1 MLVVKAR
8 IISAT
13 IGIRLSGLEGIFSR
27 ALKLIFVRR
36 RNLRVLGRR
45 LCSFIKVRIYIS
57 FPLFLSFPSDGWRNE
72 RVIADSCFLCLAQ
85 I

>member
-45 LCSFIKVRIYIS
+45 LCSFIKVRIYLS
-57 FPLFLSFPSDGWRNE
+57 PLFLSFPSDGWRNE
-72 RVIADSCFLCLAQ
+72 RVIADFCFLCLAQ

>member
-8 IISAT
+8 IISVV
-13 IGIRLSGLEGIFSR
+13 IGIRSSGLEGIFSR

-45 LCSFIKVRIYIS
+45 LCSFIKVRIYI
-57 FPLFLSFPSDGWRNE
+57 FLLPPFFSPSDGWRNE
-72 RVIADSCFLCLAQ
+72 RVIADFSFSFFQ

>member
-8 IISAT
+8 IISVT

-45 LCSFIKVRIYIS
+45 LCSFIKVRLHIS
-57 FPLFLSFPSDGWRNE
+57 FPLFLSFSSDGCRNE
-72 RVIADSCFLCLAQ
+72 RVIADF
-85 I
+85 

>member
-8 IISAT
+8 IISVT

-36 RNLRVLGRR
+36 PNLRGLGRR
-45 LCSFIKVRIYIS
+45 LCSFIKVRIYIFPLPLFFS
-57 FPLFLSFPSDGWRNE
+57 FPLYGGMRE
-72 RVIADSCFLCLAQ
+72 
-85 I
+85 

>member
-8 IISAT
+8 IISVS

-27 ALKLIFVRR
+27 GLKLIFVRR

-45 LCSFIKVRIYIS
+45 LCSFIKVRIYLS
-57 FPLFLSFPSDGWRNE
+57 PLFFPTDGVEMKREN
-72 RVIADSCFLCLAQ
+72 DC
-85 I
+85 

>member
-8 IISAT
+8 IISVI

-27 ALKLIFVRR
+27 GLKLTFVRR

-45 LCSFIKVRIYIS
+45 LCSFIKVRLYIYLS
-57 FPLFLSFPSDGWRNE
+57 PPLLFFSPSDVRRNE
-72 RVIADSCFLCLAQ
+72 RVTADF
-85 I
+85 

>member
-8 IISAT
+8 IISVS

-45 LCSFIKVRIYIS
+45 LCSFIKVRLYIS
-57 FPLFLSFPSDGWRNE
+57 FPLFLSFPSDGWKNE
-72 RVIADSCFLCLAQ
+72 RVVPNSF
-85 I
+85 